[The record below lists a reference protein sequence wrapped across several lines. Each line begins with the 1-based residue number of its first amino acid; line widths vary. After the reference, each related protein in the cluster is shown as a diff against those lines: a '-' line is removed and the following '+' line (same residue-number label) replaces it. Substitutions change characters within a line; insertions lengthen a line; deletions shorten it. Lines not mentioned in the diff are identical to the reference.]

1 MRNKLFVSYSHSDTE
16 WLQKLQPYLMGLESN
31 GAINL
36 WIDKSQIKAG
46 DQWRAEIEA
55 ALATSKAA
63 LLLVSQDFLVSNFIN
78 KVELPSL
85 LAAAHQSGV
94 RILWVPLRPSLV
106 ERSVLAKY
114 QAAWPPNKP
123 IAGLPKAKQ
132 EEAWVKICN
141 AITEA
146 AQLDLARKDPI
157 GHAATIHLG
166 FKAEAVAS
174 RSTVNPWR
182 EQAKSSQTGVNM
194 AAKFQIFLGQDRQY
208 YFRLLANQGERILH
222 SEGYTSKLGAQ
233 NGIAAVKTAAPH
245 DGQYDRYT
253 SPTIY
258 FTLKVVGNN
267 QVIGVSETYS
277 SVAAREIGIAS
288 VKSNAPGAWVEDL
301 TD

>member
-1 MRNKLFVSYSHSDTE
+1 
-16 WLQKLQPYLMGLESN
+16 
-31 GAINL
+31 
-36 WIDKSQIKAG
+36 
-46 DQWRAEIEA
+46 
-55 ALATSKAA
+55 
-63 LLLVSQDFLVSNFIN
+63 
-78 KVELPSL
+78 
-85 LAAAHQSGV
+85 
-94 RILWVPLRPSLV
+94 
-106 ERSVLAKY
+106 
-114 QAAWPPNKP
+114 
-123 IAGLPKAKQ
+123 
-132 EEAWVKICN
+132 
-141 AITEA
+141 
-146 AQLDLARKDPI
+146 
-157 GHAATIHLG
+157 
-166 FKAEAVAS
+166 
-174 RSTVNPWR
+174 
-182 EQAKSSQTGVNM
+182 M